1 MSEEITPD
9 PEWDAP
15 MARYREDVE
24 SDPSLHRVPT
34 LVAHLERIRLTHQNL
49 LDARARL
56 EPSLLSLPVV
66 VLLDLPIERGSADR
80 FTGLAIDARTMG
92 DRWEELAHEYDGL
105 AKSIRD
111 LSDEDHR

>member
-9 PEWDAP
+9 LEWEAP
-15 MARYREDVE
+15 MARYREEVE
-24 SDPSLHRVPT
+24 AAPT
-34 LVAHLERIRLTHQNL
+34 LRLDLNLVAQLDRIRLTHQKL

-56 EPSLLSLPVV
+56 EPSLLSLPVAV
-66 VLLDLPIERGSADR
+66 RLDIPIERTMADR

-92 DRWEELAHEYDGL
+92 DRWEELANEYDGL

-111 LSDEDHR
+111 LYGEDHL

>member
-15 MARYREDVE
+15 MARYREDIE
-24 SDPSLHRVPT
+24 AALSLRRDPM
-34 LVAHLERIRLTHQNL
+34 LVAQLERIRLTHQKL

-66 VLLDLPIERGSADR
+66 VLLDLPIERRMADR

-92 DRWEELAHEYDGL
+92 DRWEELANEYDGL
-105 AKSIRD
+105 ATSARD
-111 LSDEDHR
+111 LPDEDDL